1 MGDDEETAL
10 EYELIPDG
18 DATTVKLTGEVDLG
32 TLDDLRAA
40 VKAAREAGAQRVLLD
55 FRGVDFIDSTGL
67 SSVMLMHNDAP
78 RAGYELT
85 VVADDGPVRRAFEL
99 TGLQHVL
106 AETA

>member
-1 MGDDEETAL
+1 MGHDETTL
-10 EYELIPDG
+10 EYQLIDG
-18 DATTVKLTGEVDLG
+18 GEATTIRLTGEIDLG

-40 VKAAREAGAQRVLLD
+40 VKEARAAGAEQILLD

-78 RAGYELT
+78 RSGYTLS
-85 VVADDGPVRRAFEL
+85 VLADDGPVRRAFEL

-106 AETA
+106 AEA

>member
-1 MGDDEETAL
+1 MGYEDDSAL
-10 EYELIPDG
+10 EYELINGG
-18 DATTVKLTGEVDLG
+18 DATTIKLTGEIDLG
-32 TLDDLRAA
+32 TLDDLKRGVAE
-40 VKAAREAGAQRVLLD
+40 AREAGATRVLLD

-78 RAGYELT
+78 RSGYELS

-106 AETA
+106 AEA